1 MGTAALTARAV
12 RARAAREASL
22 GEQAARLRSSG
33 GHRMAAPVSVE
44 RFVKE
49 LEALKAEMDA
59 GKLAH
64 GEYDRRLARAL
75 GELRERGLDADRG
88 RVTPAID
95 DAAKRGI
102 ITPAGG
108 DPPVKRLG
116 ACEGSGAVGGGPPRS

>member
-12 RARAAREASL
+12 RAWAAREASL

-44 RFVKE
+44 RFIKE

-64 GEYDRRLARAL
+64 GEYDRRLAPAL
-75 GELRERGLDADRG
+75 GELRERGLDAHPG
-88 RVTPAID
+88 RVTAAVD
-95 DAAKRGI
+95 DAPKRGI
-102 ITPAGG
+102 ITPA
-108 DPPVKRLG
+108 V
-116 ACEGSGAVGGGPPRS
+116 EGYLLDRAGPSWSY

>member
-12 RARAAREASL
+12 RAWAAREASL
-22 GEQAARLRSSG
+22 GEQAARLRSYG

-88 RVTPAID
+88 RVTAAID

-102 ITPAGG
+102 ITPAVK
-108 DPPVKRLG
+108 DHLVKRLG
-116 ACEGSGAVGGGPPRS
+116 LS

>member
-12 RARAAREASL
+12 RAWAAREASL

-64 GEYDRRLARAL
+64 GEHDRRLARAHR
-75 GELRERGLDADRG
+75 GLRERGPDGRRG
-88 RVTPAID
+88 RVT
-95 DAAKRGI
+95 AASDGALRRGP
-102 ITPAGG
+102 THPGG
-108 DPPVKRLG
+108 
-116 ACEGSGAVGGGPPRS
+116 